1 MLEDADCVIHCS
13 TVGRTSG
20 ETNGVNVL
28 YPEIEGMM
36 NLLDCCEKK
45 NIMRFILVGCIS
57 NVMTGKYWN
66 NFNESHWA
74 NPDICD
80 IYERAKFFVEKC
92 AWNYYEHN
100 KKNFKLTVFLPGL
113 LIGPLKKR
121 GERSTNVIFFKRC
134 FFVRSFRKTHINDS
148 VFWICNKIH
157 NFIFRDMQFIY
168 NKTTWII
175 LEIFPCKK
183 SSYRN

>member
-121 GERSTNVIFFKRC
+121 GERSTNVIFFK
-134 FFVRSFRKTHINDS
+134 
-148 VFWICNKIH
+148 KILKKKL
-157 NFIFRDMQFIY
+157 D
-168 NKTTWII
+168 WII
-175 LEIFPCKK
+175 NIKIPVVDVMDVTSAILK
-183 SSYRN
+183 SIKNVSTFNQRYILNEGVYWL